1 MPGMIVKR
9 GLLLDERIHISN
21 GDKDLYGPFGHGF
34 GNGKLVQIARSIVVY
49 GAPDKVSEITRR
61 FFSSCCRPV
70 DSVELGDYLEWEI
83 GKKSSFKH
91 RPTSNSL

>member
-1 MPGMIVKR
+1 LTPSG
-9 GLLLDERIHISN
+9 N
-21 GDKDLYGPFGHGF
+21 GDKDLYGPSGHGF

-70 DSVELGDYLEWEI
+70 DSAELGECPEREI
-83 GKKSSFKH
+83 GTKSSFNH
-91 RPTSNSL
+91 RPTGNSLQE